1 MNQTAGVLIAI
12 LSSCLGGS
20 AAAVTRY
27 LAAGTDPITLAV
39 LRWAIGFML
48 VLPLALM
55 RLGMKWVLA
64 IGMAAWAC
72 GASCTCAPFLP
83 SAGTLTCSALP
94 RVCRRAAKRCM

>member
-12 LSSCLGGS
+12 VSSCLGGS

-48 VLPLALM
+48 VLPATLLTRAKWAAAPGLAGGGAARS
-55 RLGMKWVLA
+55 RLFRAV
-64 IGMAAWAC
+64 
-72 GASCTCAPFLP
+72 FR
-83 SAGTLTCSALP
+83 AL
-94 RVCRRAAKRCM
+94 